1 MPEPFLSS
9 EEFDERAHALYNE
22 GRYDDALDLLR
33 EGLQLYPQ
41 AVELHV
47 GMGYARLARDEF
59 AWARRSFEEALIL
72 DPEHEDG
79 LAGLGEVLL
88 KLGQPEAGMRQFD
101 RILLLGYEDDV
112 DLMLQVGR
120 ALFREGFVETSLE
133 FFRKA
138 VQHAPESAEPM
149 ACLGYAQ
156 HRLGRDQEAQT
167 SLRTA
172 LRHDPTYAEA
182 RVYLANILYD
192 AEDLEG
198 ALREFERTEPVDH
211 WDELGIFRVIE
222 LKKTLARGPEPD
234 DSIAAWE
241 ARLVELTDEPDPLDA
256 MLAEIEQTV
265 LEREVAAEAAADAAQ
280 EADLAAPREEH
291 EALEALGSLLT
302 GLVGQASPGAT
313 PDAAE
318 AVPDAHPGAT
328 GTDLVGSGVP
338 HRIELPDGSVF
349 EGSWLEIV
357 ERLRDAREADRSV
370 AEYMVREARR
380 FYGATGASVASDAPE
395 AFLRDSAAAGMLR
408 IVH

>member
-1 MPEPFLSS
+1 MPEAFLSS

-22 GRYDDALDLLR
+22 GRYDDALELLR
-33 EGLQLYPQ
+33 EGLQVYPQ

-59 AWARRSFEEALIL
+59 AWARRSFEETLIL

-88 KLGQPEAGMRQFD
+88 KLGQPEAGLRQFD
-101 RILLLGYEDDV
+101 RILALGYEDDV

-120 ALFREGFVETSLE
+120 ALFREGYVESSLE
-133 FFRKA
+133 YFRHA
-138 VQHAPESAEPM
+138 VQHAPESAEPI

-156 HRLGRDQEAQT
+156 HRLGRDQEAMA

-198 ALREFERTEPVDH
+198 ALREFERTEPQDH

-222 LKKTLARGPEPD
+222 LKKALTNEAEAEGAM
-234 DSIAAWE
+234 AAWE
-241 ARLVELTDEPDPLDA
+241 ARLAELTDEPDSIDA
-256 MLAEIEQTV
+256 MLAEIEQAV
-265 LEREVAAEAAADAAQ
+265 LEREVADAVS
-280 EADLAAPREEH
+280 EEEPTEPLEGR
-291 EALEALGSLLT
+291 EALETLGSLLT
-302 GLVGQASPGAT
+302 GLVGQGSPG
-313 PDAAE
+313 E
-318 AVPDAHPGAT
+318 ASDVVPGTIPGTT
-328 GTDLVGSGVP
+328 GTELVADGVP
-338 HRIELPDGSVF
+338 HRIELRDGTIF
-349 EGSWLEIV
+349 EGTWLEIV
-357 ERLRDAREADRSV
+357 EALRDAREAGRSV
-370 AEYMVREARR
+370 EEYMAREARR

-395 AFLRDSAAAGMLR
+395 TFLRDSAAAGMLR